1 MKVAPES
8 TTEAERERTQRLL
21 EVEYAVKAAA
31 KEWSIRKAMREER
44 AAGVEIGREEGVG
57 IGREEGVELG
67 RVTQARMVLRLLQ
80 RKFGALPEDTEARV
94 LRGDSGDLGR
104 WCERILDAPSLD
116 DVFAFA
122 G

>member
-44 AAGVEIGREEGVG
+44 AAGVEIGRK
-57 IGREEGVELG
+57 EGVELG
-67 RVTQARMVLRLLQ
+67 RVAQAQMVLRLLQ
-80 RKFGALPEDTEARV
+80 KRFGSLPRDTEARI
-94 LRGDSGDLGR
+94 LEADSADLER
-104 WCERILDAPSLD
+104 WCDRGIDAPSLD
-116 DVFAFA
+116 DVFASE